1 VLTKKDG
8 MQPRIEAYLKEHGP
22 IPNLEFVYIPRQ
34 PWELA
39 VSQKWPLKYI
49 VYRRWLRRAFGVA
62 QKLHAEIG
70 FDIAH
75 HVTFNGYREPSY
87 LYRLGIP
94 FVWGPV
100 GGAQNY
106 PWRFL
111 PGASMVG
118 AAFEA
123 TRSILNIV
131 QLRTSIRVRTASR
144 TASAIFAANPENKQK
159 LRQVLGA
166 DSILMCDAG
175 AAPLNDDYLRPHA
188 NSDAIRILW
197 AGNLAT
203 WKALELLIEALA
215 LLPADVPY
223 ELHVIGEGPLRWR
236 WEQLADRKGVSR
248 NVKWFGRVPHEEA
261 LKQFHWADIF
271 AFTSLRDT
279 SGTVVLEAL
288 AAARPVICLDHQ
300 GVGAIVTPQC
310 GIKVPVTNR
319 NQVAR
324 QLCNAVALLQRNRR
338 LRDAL
343 SDGARRRASD
353 YLWSRQ
359 AGRIAEEYN
368 RILESVGSDARCD
381 LRTRTDSEND
391 VWQEAPSYGNT
402 ARV

>member
-1 VLTKKDG
+1 
-8 MQPRIEAYLKEHGP
+8 MQSRIEAYLEEHGP
-22 IPNLEFVYIPRQ
+22 IPNLHFVYIPFQ
-34 PWELA
+34 PWERS
-39 VSQKWPLKYI
+39 VSQKWPLKYV
-49 VYRRWLRRAFGVA
+49 VYRRWLRRAFLVA
-62 QKLHAEIG
+62 DRLHAEID

-118 AAFEA
+118 AAFEV
-123 TRSILNIV
+123 TRSVLNFL
-131 QLRTSIRVRTASR
+131 QLHASRRVRTASR
-144 TASAIFAANPENKQK
+144 SASAIFAANPENKQK
-159 LRQVLGA
+159 LLQVLGA
-166 DSILMCDAG
+166 ESILMCDAG
-175 AAPLNDDYLRPHA
+175 AAPLNDDYLKPHA

-203 WKALELLIEALA
+203 WKALELLIQALA
-215 LLPADVPY
+215 LLPEEVPY
-223 ELHVIGEGPLRWR
+223 ELHVLGEGPRR
-236 WEQLADRKGVSR
+236 RQWERLAERKGVAR
-248 NVKWFGRVPHEEA
+248 NVRWFGRVPHDEA
-261 LKQFHWADIF
+261 LEQFHWADVF

-288 AAARPVICLDHQ
+288 AAAKPVICLDHQ
-300 GVGAIVTPQC
+300 GVGAIVTPEC
-310 GIKVPVTNR
+310 GIKIPVTNR
-319 NQVAR
+319 HDVAR
-324 QLCNAVALLQRNRR
+324 RLCDAVALLQRNRK

-343 SDGARRRASD
+343 ADGARTRASD

-368 RILESVGSDARCD
+368 RILESVGSNARCD
-381 LRTRTDSEND
+381 LRTRTESEND
-391 VWQEAPSYGNT
+391 YWQEAPIDENT